1 VSTYKP
7 EPPLDLEPPLRS
19 HSWAPVNLDDYADA
33 PAELPTVGLG
43 FTYPGCVHIRSGE
56 PESAKTLS
64 AYLDCIE
71 EIRRGN
77 AVMVCDFEMG
87 PRRARAWFRDCGLD
101 DCEQVIFL
109 EPQEPLRGGAILA
122 DLGYLLDDRRPTLVV
137 IDSYTAALEL
147 HGCDPNSAVDVQRFH
162 REVIGP
168 LRAGRA
174 AIVLT
179 DHLPKNR
186 EGRGRFS
193 IASERKLA
201 NADVHLGFEVVHPFG
216 HGREALI
223 RITTHKD
230 RPASLPKPHTCELH
244 LKSDPETYAIS
255 WSIEHSERREA
266 GDGWK
271 PTELMAKVFRH
282 LKERGEP
289 LSRTTIAREV
299 GGSKEYVLRAVD
311 ELVSEGSIEENPG
324 SRGARLYS
332 ISDPSNP
339 SPTGSQTGA
348 ESHPS
353 DPSTPLQGGDGS
365 GTGSLGRVEPDF
377 GGADDDIPF

>member
-1 VSTYKP
+1 MIDFSP
-7 EPPLDLEPPLRS
+7 EPDLRA
-19 HSWAPVNLDDYADA
+19 HSWTPVNLDEYADA

-43 FTYPGCVHIRSGE
+43 FTYAGCVHIRSGE

-64 AYLDCIE
+64 AYIDCIE

-77 AVMVCDFEMG
+77 TVLVIDFEMG
-87 PRRARAWFRDCGLD
+87 ARRARTWFQDCGLD
-101 DCEQVIFL
+101 DCSQVVFL

-122 DLGYLLDDRRPTLVV
+122 DLASLVEDRRPNLVV

-147 HGCDPNSAVDVQRFH
+147 QGCDPNSAVDVQRFH
-162 REVIGP
+162 REVIAP
-168 LRAGRA
+168 LRVGRA
-174 AIVLT
+174 AVVLT

-186 EGRGRFS
+186 DGRGRFS

-201 NADVHLGFEVVHPFG
+201 LADVHLGFETVHPFG

-230 RPASLPKPHTCELH
+230 RPASLQKPHTCELR

-332 ISDPSNP
+332 ISNPSDP
-339 SPTGSQTGA
+339 SPTGSGTGA
-348 ESHPS
+348 GIHRL
-353 DPSTPLQGGDGS
+353 T
-365 GTGSLGRVEPDF
+365 V
-377 GGADDDIPF
+377 